1 MTSSDN
7 VKCRKSFQLRDF
19 YYFQRVF
26 LSRFWQVHFG
36 VKRMIIKDTLAASDW
51 STNKSKELTIDLEV
65 YKESF
70 NQKSANKQLIS
81 QF

>member
-1 MTSSDN
+1 
-7 VKCRKSFQLRDF
+7 
-19 YYFQRVF
+19 
-26 LSRFWQVHFG
+26 
-36 VKRMIIKDTLAASDW
+36 MIIKDTLAASDW
-51 STNKSKELTIDLEV
+51 ATNKSKELTIDLEV